1 MARIIHLKLLGF
13 LLGRAKCQ
21 VLSALF
27 YSTGTIPTAATCC
40 ASPSSI
46 SPQPAAPLPEPVRP
60 CVRAK
65 SPAADPAPPRPVR
78 APGGHVRSERR
89 WKKRRFEIHD
99 WYDSNPSYVSQLFLY
114 LACCCD
120 TLVLG
125 LKLDAE

>member
-1 MARIIHLKLLGF
+1 MKKNVFEMQMDLHRIHLKLLGF
-13 LLGRAKCQ
+13 LLGWAKCQ

-78 APGGHVRSERR
+78 APGGHVRSE
-89 WKKRRFEIHD
+89 
-99 WYDSNPSYVSQLFLY
+99 P
-114 LACCCD
+114 A
-120 TLVLG
+120 
-125 LKLDAE
+125 AEVGWGRG

>member
-1 MARIIHLKLLGF
+1 MSSVVRSLLQYLYYPDRRHLLHLP
-13 LLGRAKCQ
+13 
-21 VLSALF
+21 VLDQP
-27 YSTGTIPTAATCC
+27 STAV
-40 ASPSSI
+40 
-46 SPQPAAPLPEPVRP
+46 PLPEPVRP

-78 APGGHVRSERR
+78 APGGHVRRERR

-99 WYDSNPSYVSQLFLY
+99 WNDSNPSYVSQLFLY